1 MFKILSTYQF
11 YKYIEDSIY
20 DKSQKT
26 LILEPLCVIFRLG
39 LLQYKDKGTKLS
51 IQNSSISYQGP
62 SYDQGL
68 VRMFDGDSR
77 EDLHNL
83 YHPILKAVDWYPLTE
98 YRELYDECIIGLDM
112 LNNVYENNSTIR
124 HTISH
129 YISVIQM
136 NDNENYRKETKFN
149 PIIDTLKDIWS
160 PAEIKSTVTL
170 LNLIKNNRNRD
181 IYLESL
187 EMILTSK
194 EKKVDEYLKK
204 ISSEY

>member
-1 MFKILSTYQF
+1 VNYSHRAPCF
-11 YKYIEDSIY
+11 
-20 DKSQKT
+20 
-26 LILEPLCVIFRLG
+26 
-39 LLQYKDKGTKLS
+39 
-51 IQNSSISYQGP
+51 NSP
-62 SYDQGL
+62 D
-68 VRMFDGDSR
+68 
-77 EDLHNL
+77 
-83 YHPILKAVDWYPLTE
+83 
-98 YRELYDECIIGLDM
+98 
-112 LNNVYENNSTIR
+112 
-124 HTISH
+124 
-129 YISVIQM
+129 
-136 NDNENYRKETKFN
+136 TKFN